1 MPEDQVKEAEEVEE
15 QVEEQVERDNDS
27 DDDPDDDSDEI
38 VASEDSEPGSN
49 EIIRTTGNFKIPVDE
64 NNLSL
69 NTVITLNLSNGD
81 TIQTEH
87 KYIQYF
93 KELTNNILP
102 CEPDDG
108 SDDEDTEV
116 VVINAFSISKDTYM
130 TYSAELYNLCDNLNK
145 IYTPSED
152 ATDKFVYKAYDV
164 IKDMDANG
172 IPKYCQDWIKSK
184 KLIELETYVQSSTDT
199 TNLSGLFGCPAIQNL
214 VSYWC
219 VYLYI
224 HKDIALN
231 YCDEEYYNE
240 LAKTCSETVGVY
252 NPDRF
257 K

>member
-1 MPEDQVKEAEEVEE
+1 MSEDQVKEAEEVDEQVDQ
-15 QVEEQVERDNDS
+15 QVEEDNDSDNDS
-27 DDDPDDDSDEI
+27 DDDSDES

-64 NNLSL
+64 NNLSP
-69 NTVITLNLSNGD
+69 NTVIKLNLSNGD
-81 TIQTEH
+81 TIQTEY

-93 KELTNNILP
+93 KELTKNILP

-108 SDDEDTEV
+108 SDDESDND

-164 IKDMDANG
+164 IKDMDENG

>member
-1 MPEDQVKEAEEVEE
+1 MSEEQVKEAEEVEE
-15 QVEEQVERDNDS
+15 QVEEDNDS
-27 DDDPDDDSDEI
+27 DDDSDES

-49 EIIRTTGNFKIPVDE
+49 EFIRTTGTFKIPVNK
-64 NNLSL
+64 NNLSPNAPIKL
-69 NTVITLNLSNGD
+69 ILSNGD
-81 TIQTEH
+81 VQTE
-87 KYIQYF
+87 YRFIQYF
-93 KELTNNILP
+93 NTLTENILT

-108 SDDEDTEV
+108 SDDEDGLDTEV
-116 VVINAFSISKDTYM
+116 VVINASSISKDIYM
-130 TYSAELYNLCDNLNK
+130 SYSAELYNLCDNLNK

-152 ATDKFVYKAYDV
+152 TTDTFVYKAYDV

>member
-1 MPEDQVKEAEEVEE
+1 MSEDHIKEAEEVDEQVDK
-15 QVEEQVERDNDS
+15 QVEEDNDS
-27 DDDPDDDSDEI
+27 DDDSDES

-64 NNLSL
+64 NNLSP
-69 NTVITLNLSNGD
+69 NTVIKLNLSNGD
-81 TIQTEH
+81 TIQTEY

-93 KELTNNILP
+93 KELTKNILP

-108 SDDEDTEV
+108 SDDESDND

>member
-1 MPEDQVKEAEEVEE
+1 MSEEQVKGAEEVDKQVDE
-15 QVEEQVERDNDS
+15 QVDEDNDS
-27 DDDPDDDSDEI
+27 DDDSDES

-64 NNLSL
+64 NNLSP
-69 NTVITLNLSNGD
+69 NTAIKLNLSNGD
-81 TIQTEH
+81 TIQTEYE
-87 KYIQYF
+87 YIQYF
-93 KELTNNILP
+93 TELTKNILP

-108 SDDEDTEV
+108 SDDEEGLDTEV

-130 TYSAELYNLCDNLNK
+130 TYSAELYNLCDSLNK

-164 IKDMDANG
+164 IKDMDENG

>member
-1 MPEDQVKEAEEVEE
+1 MSEDQVKEAEEVDEQVDE
-15 QVEEQVERDNDS
+15 QVEEDNDS
-27 DDDPDDDSDEI
+27 DDDSDES

-64 NNLSL
+64 NNLSP
-69 NTVITLNLSNGD
+69 NTVIKLNLSNGD
-81 TIQTEH
+81 TIQTEY

-93 KELTNNILP
+93 KELTKNILP

-108 SDDEDTEV
+108 SDDESDND